1 MKASTKFKIMAIVKM
16 RTNFNKKNID
26 SKYSKLTK
34 NSRFIINKGQYGENA
49 VITTEKD
56 KSMFLN
62 CELDIPV

>member
-34 NSRFIINKGQYGENA
+34 NSRFIINKG
-49 VITTEKD
+49 
-56 KSMFLN
+56 
-62 CELDIPV
+62 